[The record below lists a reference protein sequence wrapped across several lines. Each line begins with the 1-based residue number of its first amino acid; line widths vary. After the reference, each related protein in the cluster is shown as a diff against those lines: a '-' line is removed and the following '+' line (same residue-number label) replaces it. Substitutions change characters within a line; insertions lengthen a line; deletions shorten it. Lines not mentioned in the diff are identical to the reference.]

1 MQVLEKERLLQIYEE
16 EIEAAY
22 AELLDA
28 FMDLLTLGVGD
39 PRSMAGR
46 CGARVAAAHKRCKRG
61 LVFSELV
68 IARDAGLDITP
79 TVAEHVCERLIG
91 RGVDFRKALTF
102 FGTPGRTA
110 AQKSGVVREDMASIE
125 AQLAPQVSLL
135 IYEMSVIRER
145 HKEEYGDRVEAAVKD
160 LQGQLGA

>member
-28 FMDLLTLGVGD
+28 FMNMLTLGVGD

-68 IARDAGLDITP
+68 LAWTSPL
-79 TVAEHVCERLIG
+79 
-91 RGVDFRKALTF
+91 
-102 FGTPGRTA
+102 
-110 AQKSGVVREDMASIE
+110 
-125 AQLAPQVSLL
+125 QLLSTCVN
-135 IYEMSVIRER
+135 
-145 HKEEYGDRVEAAVKD
+145 G
-160 LQGQLGA
+160 

>member
-28 FMDLLTLGVGD
+28 FMNMLTLGVGD

-79 TVAEHVCERLIG
+79 TVAEHVCERLG

-110 AQKSGVVREDMASIE
+110 AQKSGVVQEDMASIE
-125 AQLAPQVSLL
+125 AQLSPQVSLL
-135 IYEMSVIRER
+135 IYEMTVIRER
-145 HKEEYGDRVEAAVKD
+145 HKEEYVDRVEAAVKE
-160 LQGQLGA
+160 LQGNSGA

>member
-1 MQVLEKERLLQIYEE
+1 MQILDTERLLQIYEE

-22 AELLDA
+22 AELLEA
-28 FMDLLTLGVGD
+28 FMNHLTFGIGD

-68 IARDAGLDITP
+68 TARDAGLDITP
-79 TVAEHVCERLIG
+79 TVAEHVFERLIG

-110 AQKSGVVREDMASIE
+110 ANKSGVVREDTANIE
-125 AQLAPQVSLL
+125 AKLYPQVSAL

-145 HKEEYGDRVEAAVKD
+145 CKEEYGDRVEAAVKD
-160 LQGQLGA
+160 LQGKTGA